1 MTAGRLLFVDD
12 DPQVLRA
19 LRRIFEAEG
28 YEVVTAPDGAK
39 GLEALRAGG
48 FQVIG
53 SDYRMPEMN
62 GADFLHEARAVSP
75 ESVRILISAVH
86 DFATAMEAVNRGAIQ
101 RVVAKPWDADELIHV
116 VAEATQTYHLTRRYQ
131 EVTAL
136 LHARNAELEAL
147 NRRLEQRVAEQTTG
161 VLEVLITALDQNCDE
176 AAHSRQTAT
185 VATMLG
191 RRLGLMQAELTALEQ
206 GSLLHDIG
214 KLGLPAALLA
224 QQDLGPDEWREMQR
238 HPEIGH
244 RMLAPIPSLAK
255 ARNLVLQHH
264 ERWDGKGYPLGLAGE
279 EIDRCARIFHVA
291 EAWNAMT
298 SARKYQPP
306 RSVTEARVEMER
318 CSGTQFDPEVVAA
331 FLSLPPAG
339 LQAAAEPPHAGDPQH
354 PQAPAGVAGEPSW
367 RVPTRA
373 DFGG

>member
-1 MTAGRLLFVDD
+1 MTTGRLLFVDD

-28 YEVVTAPDGAK
+28 YEVVTAADGAK

-48 FQVIG
+48 FHVIG
-53 SDYRMPEMN
+53 SDYRMPGMN
-62 GADFLHEARAVSP
+62 GADFLHEARAISP

-86 DFATAMEAVNRGAIQ
+86 DFATAMEGVNRGAIQ
-101 RVVAKPWDADELIHV
+101 RVVAKPWDADELIHLV
-116 VAEATQTYHLTRRYQ
+116 TEATQTYHLTRRYQ

-147 NRRLEQRVAEQTTG
+147 NRRLEQRVVEQTTG
-161 VLEVLITALDQNCDE
+161 MLEVLMTALDQRCGE

-185 VATMLG
+185 LATTLG
-191 RRLGLMQAELTALEQ
+191 RRLGLGQAELTALEQ

-214 KLGLPAALLA
+214 KLGLSPALLTR
-224 QQDLGPDEWREMQR
+224 QDLGADDWRELRR

-244 RMLAPIPSLAK
+244 GMLAPIPSLAR

-264 ERWDGKGYPLGLAGE
+264 ERWDGKGYPLGVAGE
-279 EIDRCARIFHVA
+279 QIDRGARIFQVA
-291 EAWNAMT
+291 EAWDAMT
-298 SARKYQPP
+298 STRKYQPQ
-306 RSVTEARVEMER
+306 RSAAEARVELER

-331 FLSLPPAG
+331 FLSLSPAE
-339 LQAAAEPPHAGDPQH
+339 LQTAAGARHPGDAELPEPGAAAKLC
-354 PQAPAGVAGEPSW
+354 
-367 RVPTRA
+367 
-373 DFGG
+373 